1 MIGVAVLMVERQAR
15 RRMEIAILACFK
27 TPILSHQVSQHTT
40 NRSDWS
46 QPPRRVVGRELSS
59 EPAFGAGSPVRFVVR
74 GKFGPGGWLRWLRRH
89 LPPDVG
95 RRLVRTSAAL
105 SSDH

>member
-1 MIGVAVLMVERQAR
+1 MLMVERQAR
-15 RRMEIAILACFK
+15 MRMEIAILACFK
-27 TPILSHQVSQHTT
+27 TPILSHQVSQHPT

-74 GKFGPGGWLRWLRRH
+74 GKFGPGGGYDGCEGTCRRM
-89 LPPDVG
+89 
-95 RRLVRTSAAL
+95 LVAAW
-105 SSDH
+105 